1 MEEAI
6 SLELL
11 ISILVVIVLV
21 LNLRASFL
29 ISSLLP
35 IGVLITF
42 ITMRRFGVDANIV
55 ALSGIA
61 IAIGVM
67 VDVGVVFTENIIRH
81 IEMVKNIGAR
91 GKRLLNVVYEATT
104 EVAGAVITALS
115 TTIVSFLPVF
125 AMEAAE
131 GKLFKPL
138 AFTKT
143 FTMLAALLIGLIII
157 PTLAHLVFSIRFDK
171 NKYKKILSILLMVAG
186 LLLSVFTG
194 YYIAIALSAYG
205 LNSFFSEKWPE
216 TKKAWVNYINVGI
229 TIVVVVFF
237 LNKAWMPLGAQNS
250 QFAK

>member
-1 MEEAI
+1 M
-6 SLELL
+6 
-11 ISILVVIVLV
+11 
-21 LNLRASFL
+21 
-29 ISSLLP
+29 P

-81 IEMVKNIGAR
+81 TEMPENMGAR
-91 GKRLLNVVYEATT
+91 GKKLLNVVYEATT
-104 EVAGAVITALS
+104 EVAGAVITAIA

-143 FTMLAALLIGLIII
+143 FTMLSALLIGLIII

-171 NKYKKILSILLMVAG
+171 NKYKKILSIVTVIAGIVLSIFTGNYIALALLLMV
-186 LLLSVFTG
+186 
-194 YYIAIALSAYG
+194 
-205 LNSFFSEKWPE
+205 
-216 TKKAWVNYINVGI
+216 
-229 TIVVVVFF
+229 
-237 LNKAWMPLGAQNS
+237 
-250 QFAK
+250 